1 MHKWRG
7 VYQLIGSIIL
17 LCSLWL
23 SGCVRSAPPSA
34 ESRAVHA
41 ARIATVAG
49 WTARTVH
56 TPELTITAYGPN
68 PMPAANDLTIYIE
81 GDGLAWISA
90 DTPSDNPTLIT
101 PTVP

>member
-56 TPELTITAYGPN
+56 TPEFTFKAYGPK
-68 PMPAANDLTIYIE
+68 PMPAAKDLTIYIE